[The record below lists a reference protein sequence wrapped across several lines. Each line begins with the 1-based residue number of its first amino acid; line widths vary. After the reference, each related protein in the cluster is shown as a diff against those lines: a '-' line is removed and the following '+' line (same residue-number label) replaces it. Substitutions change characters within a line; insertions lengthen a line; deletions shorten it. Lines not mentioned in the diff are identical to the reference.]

1 MRAPLIAIAPMSRD
15 LRWLEPPYIN
25 EQFPLSAGLVRLL
38 LIDDRLELGSV
49 VSDAVGF
56 GVPNL
61 APAEQES
68 HNGLFD

>member
-15 LRWLEPPYIN
+15 LRRLEPPDMN

-56 GVPNL
+56 GVPDL
-61 APAEQES
+61 APVEQES